1 MTAPPRITKPGPDQA
16 NLKRIIRRLAEATS
30 TDAPIVSAY
39 VDVRPEA
46 HGERP
51 GERAE
56 VRIVRARLRAIGD
69 TLEPHGPAGTSFAAD
84 RERIERYLENE
95 DLSGI
100 DGLAIFACQHI
111 GLWETVGARGGFET
125 SVSAGP
131 TADLFGLAGLLDEV
145 VAAVVAV
152 VDTNTCRL
160 FVTRRG
166 TLEERLGPDEPP
178 DEHRRHDGGGWSQAR
193 YQRHVDMQDKR
204 FAKEAA
210 AAIERLVQRERAQH
224 VILAGDER
232 TIPVLE
238 DELSEV
244 VRALVDHVTR
254 LEIRSTGDEVRAE
267 VLPVLAAIE
276 DAEALDAADRAI
288 AGERAG
294 DLGVTGIDAT
304 MAALEAG
311 QVDQLVIDE
320 AARIDPDLRGELVR
334 QAALTDA
341 GVEIVHDHAGL
352 ARRDGVG
359 ATLRFRVGGDRAEG
373 LPDHS

>member
-1 MTAPPRITKPGPDQA
+1 MTAAPRTTKPGPDQA
-16 NLKRIIRRLAEATS
+16 NLKRIIRGLAETTS

-39 VDVRPEA
+39 VDVRPET

-51 GERAE
+51 GERPE
-56 VRIVRARLRAIGD
+56 LRTVRARLRAIGD
-69 TLEPHGPAGTSFAAD
+69 TMEPHSAAGISFAAD
-84 RERIERYLENE
+84 RQRIERYLETE
-95 DLSGI
+95 DLAGI
-100 DGLAIFACQHI
+100 DGVAIFACQRV
-111 GLWETVGARGGFET
+111 GLWEAISANDGFGT

-131 TADLFGLAGLLDEV
+131 TAELFGLAGLLDET

-166 TLEERLGPDEPP
+166 TLEERRGPDEPP
-178 DEHRRHDGGGWSQAR
+178 DEHKRHEEGGWSQAR

-210 AAIERLVQRERAQH
+210 GAIERLVRRERARH

-232 TIPVLE
+232 AIPVLE
-238 DELSEV
+238 GELSEA

-254 LEIRSTGDEVRAE
+254 LEMRSTGDEVRAE

-276 DAEALDAADRAI
+276 EAEGQDAADRAI
-288 AGERAG
+288 GGERAG

-311 QVDQLVIDE
+311 QVDELVIDD
-320 AARIDPDLRGELVR
+320 AAPIDPDLRAELVR

-341 GVEIVHDHAGL
+341 GVEVVHDHPGL

-359 ATLRFRVGGDRAEG
+359 ATLRFR
-373 LPDHS
+373 P